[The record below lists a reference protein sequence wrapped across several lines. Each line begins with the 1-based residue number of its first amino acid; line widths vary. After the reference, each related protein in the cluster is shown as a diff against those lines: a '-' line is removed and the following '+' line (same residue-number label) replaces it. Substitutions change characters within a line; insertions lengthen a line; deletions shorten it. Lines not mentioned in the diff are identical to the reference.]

1 MKYSSR
7 LANQDLIPVEN
18 QNWSWYSMFCFWM
31 TSVHSLVVYS
41 TVISFFIFGLSVAGI
56 LAGLLTGMLLTLF
69 MSNMAGRPGQKSGV
83 PYSVVCRQAF
93 GINGALLP
101 SIIRGI
107 IAMCWYGIQTFL
119 LSKALMITGI
129 KFFPEPER
137 LTHHS
142 FMGQSTLGWY
152 CFMSMWAIQLI
163 IFQCGMNVVKKF
175 INFAGPAVYIVM
187 LLLVWFIIN
196 KIGYHNLSFAIKT
209 TNYSFYQYVAK
220 ILSIMTL
227 LISFFIPQ
235 ILTFADF
242 SRYCQSYSH
251 LKWGNILGLPVNFI
265 IFTLITMTIV
275 AGTYTITGK
284 VIDDPLETVSIINN
298 QVALATGILTILIAT
313 VGVNIVA
320 NFVSASF
327 DFSNI
332 YPGKISSRT
341 GGLVAATGA
350 ILITPWNLYNSDV
363 IHYTLDIL
371 SIFVSPLYGILIVDF
386 FIINKRSIAVESL
399 FDDSSSGRYYFNH
412 GINYRAVFTLLIS
425 VAIGIMVMF
434 TPFLNEASDYNCLIG
449 IFSGGGIYYV
459 TCRHLIHKK

>member
-1 MKYSSR
+1 MKYNSR

-31 TSVHSLVVYS
+31 TSVHSLAVYS
-41 TVISFFIFGLSVAGI
+41 TVISFFIFGLSIAGI
-56 LAGLLTGMLLTLF
+56 LTGLLVGMLLTLF
-69 MSNMAGRPGQKSGV
+69 MSNLAGKPGQISGV

-119 LSKALMITGI
+119 LSKALMVTGI
-129 KFFPEPER
+129 KFFPELRE
-137 LTHHS
+137 LTYHS
-142 FMGQSTLGWY
+142 FLGQSTLGWY

-187 LLLVWFIIN
+187 LLLVWYIVN
-196 KIGYHNLSFAIKT
+196 KIGPGNLTFSIKT
-209 TNYSFYQYVAK
+209 THYNLYQSAAK
-220 ILSIMTL
+220 ILSIVTL

-235 ILTFADF
+235 LLTFADF
-242 SRYCQSYSH
+242 SRYCQSYSQ
-251 LKWGNILGLPVNFI
+251 LKRGNILGLPVNFM

-275 AGTYTITGK
+275 AGTYIITGK

-298 QVALATGILTILIAT
+298 KAALAIGILTILIAT

-327 DFSNI
+327 DFSNL

-341 GGLVAATGA
+341 GGIIAAIGS
-350 ILITPWNLYNSDV
+350 ILITPWNIYNSEV

-386 FIINKRSIAVESL
+386 FIINQRNIEIQSL
-399 FDDSSSGRYYFNH
+399 FDDSPSGKYYFTH
-412 GINYRAVFTLLIS
+412 GINYRAVITLLLS
-425 VAIGIMVMF
+425 VATGIIIMF
-434 TPFLNEASDYNCLIG
+434 TPFLSKASDYNCLTG
-449 IFSGGGIYYV
+449 ILSGGIIYYLAWKI
-459 TCRHLIHKK
+459 RHPRP